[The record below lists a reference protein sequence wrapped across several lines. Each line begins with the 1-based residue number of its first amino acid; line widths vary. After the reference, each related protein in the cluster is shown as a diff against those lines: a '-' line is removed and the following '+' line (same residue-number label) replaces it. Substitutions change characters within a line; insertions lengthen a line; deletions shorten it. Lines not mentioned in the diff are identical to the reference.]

1 MTYSFIK
8 AEGDVSVSSVKA
20 DEKTGKD
27 VVVRLYNPTNKDT
40 DAKLTVFKDVKEALY
55 CNALEEPC
63 GCTANVNGNEVTVPV
78 KAGAYET
85 LILKF

>member
-27 VVVRLYNPTNKDT
+27 IIVRLYNPTND
-40 DAKLTVFKDVKEALY
+40 
-55 CNALEEPC
+55 PC
-63 GCTANVNGNEVTVPV
+63 GCTAKVNGNEVTVPV
-78 KAGAYET
+78 KAGAFET